1 MGSRASDS
9 ESGEMPGRGGGA
21 LYVHLQS
28 ANGVEHR
35 TIVVSARRARI
46 LRAMWSVWGLALVLA
61 LGGSWIYFAFQ
72 STRVPWLTSR
82 IAVLE
87 ADRFRLDTL
96 QSRLQNLQLR
106 YDQVT
111 RMLGAARDTVD
122 SIGPGKQP

>member
-9 ESGEMPGRGGGA
+9 ERGEMLGRGGGA

-35 TIVVSARRARI
+35 TIVVSARRARM

-61 LGGSWIYFAFQ
+61 LGGSWIYFAVQ
-72 STRVPWLTSR
+72 STRVPWLTNR

-96 QSRLQNLQLR
+96 QSRLQNLQQR

-122 SIGPGKQP
+122 SVGPGRQP